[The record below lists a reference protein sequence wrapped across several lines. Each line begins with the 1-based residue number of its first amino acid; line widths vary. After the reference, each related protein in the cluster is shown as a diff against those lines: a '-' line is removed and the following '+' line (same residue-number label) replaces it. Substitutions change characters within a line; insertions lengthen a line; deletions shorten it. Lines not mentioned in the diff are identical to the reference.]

1 MLSRRIPAPLSVLV
15 AGLLLGSLLAVPF
28 ASSPAYAGTSTIRDN
43 DDYDVLTRDIDM
55 AKLKVT
61 YDGKGV
67 RATITMKD
75 LRKTKRLR
83 IFVGMVTRVDDTDP
97 LSPEIGNFVE
107 FRLDKHRRQKV
118 VGWVAALANDDY
130 VVEKCRGIK
139 VRANYK
145 RDTLKYTLPSRC
157 ARFDLS
163 RGYVDTWASA
173 RKYSRASWDE
183 GSPANSTGDWFDTT
197 YDLVVTR

>member
-1 MLSRRIPAPLSVLV
+1 MLRRRNPAVL
-15 AGLLLGSLLAVPF
+15 AGLLLGSLFAAPL
-28 ASSPAYAGTSTIRDN
+28 ASSPAVAGTASLTDN
-43 DDYDVLTRDIDM
+43 DDYDVLTRDVDM

-67 RATITMKD
+67 RATIRMKE

-83 IFVGMVTRVDDTDP
+83 IFVGMVTRADDNDP
-97 LSPEIGNFVE
+97 TSPEFGNFVE
-107 FRLDKHRRQKV
+107 FRLNEKRRQKV

-130 VVEKCRGIK
+130 VIEKCAGVK

-145 RDTLKYTLPSRC
+145 LDTLKYKLPARC
-157 ARFDLS
+157 ARFDLT

-173 RKYSRASWDE
+173 RKFTRASWDE
-183 GSPANSTGDWFDTT
+183 GSPSLTTGDWFDTT
-197 YDLVVTR
+197 YNLVVRR

>member
-1 MLSRRIPAPLSVLV
+1 MLSRRIPAVL
-15 AGLLLGSLLAVPF
+15 AGLLLGSLLAVPL
-28 ASSPAYAGTSTIRDN
+28 ASTPAYAGTRTLHDN
-43 DDYDVLTRDIDM
+43 SDYDVPTRDIDM

-75 LRKTKRLR
+75 LRKKKRLR

-97 LSPEIGNFVE
+97 NSPEFGNFVE
-107 FRLDKHRRQKV
+107 FRLNEHRKQKV
-118 VGWVAALANDDY
+118 VDWVTTPATTGY
-130 VVEKCRGIK
+130 VIEKCSGVK
-139 VRANYK
+139 VKANYK
-145 RDTLKYTLPSRC
+145 KDTLKYKLPNRC
-157 ARFDLS
+157 ARFDLA

-173 RKYSRASWDE
+173 RKYTPGSWDE

-197 YDLVVTR
+197 YDLVVQR